1 MKANESFEEKASLSS
16 YMPYED
22 YSSLENIPKE
32 INNFNTPINNEIQN
46 FKHSIFDSKFININ
60 NSNCQISKSISD
72 NINNSYEEKES
83 PKFINYFSHSN
94 YSNYLLNILKKSF
107 FENGQKLW
115 SQIGEENK
123 SMNQYSK
130 LSNND
135 IIWNTNKI
143 RNINNINKFQDF
155 NMKENMIK
163 ENNGI
168 LNNLTQNLN
177 DINNNQMLDYNNNN
191 KMNGYINYASN
202 NISLNCYPKQFIFN
216 SNNLKYAYNPNENKE
231 EEKNNEN
238 LNFGNNKKFFDIN
251 EEENFDNFKKFCENL
266 KIPLSNYICSLKG
279 SKRISKY
286 LNRYCDK
293 KINYLI
299 EKLYMNFE
307 RIICNKYGNYFFQKL
322 YIKSQK
328 QYRIK
333 ILNLIKDYFI
343 TVSKNEIGAI
353 VIQRIIEVIES
364 NEERNKI
371 INYINGY
378 ELEMSLDK
386 EGTHLIQSIIE
397 TFPENERQNLTN
409 VICISKNIKKLL
421 KDKNGVNI
429 IKRLI
434 EHNKNSS
441 NRNKLKQALLHSS
454 IFKILNSYNGSYIIY
469 YLIKNWGIDSGIIFI
484 KILISNFE
492 FFANNKQSAILIYKI
507 ISFCRDNLLIYLH
520 NNAIVNN
527 FYNYKEFIILKI
539 LTLLIYRLNNSN
551 GEGKILYEKVKLFLN
566 SIKD

>member
-83 PKFINYFSHSN
+83 PKFINFSSHSN

-143 RNINNINKFQDF
+143 RNINNINKFQEF

-397 TFPENERQNLTN
+397 TFPENERQF
-409 VICISKNIKKLL
+409 
-421 KDKNGVNI
+421 
-429 IKRLI
+429 
-434 EHNKNSS
+434 NKCYM
-441 NRNKLKQALLHSS
+441 H
-454 IFKILNSYNGSYIIY
+454 I
-469 YLIKNWGIDSGIIFI
+469 
-484 KILISNFE
+484 
-492 FFANNKQSAILIYKI
+492 
-507 ISFCRDNLLIYLH
+507 
-520 NNAIVNN
+520 
-527 FYNYKEFIILKI
+527 
-539 LTLLIYRLNNSN
+539 
-551 GEGKILYEKVKLFLN
+551 
-566 SIKD
+566 